1 MNLIEKI
8 MSWFGGKVVPLE
20 ETQKRMTNHEPEENQ
35 VVERYTRKVYSD
47 GRGGMTEV
55 VEKVKPKEITTTDET
70 LEKIVEEKTKAKKP
84 RKPRAK
90 KKQPD
95 SPKTPQPKPKKPRK
109 PRKPKN
115 NNNQL
120 KGSTK

>member
-20 ETQKRMTNHEPEENQ
+20 EAQKRMPNHEPEEKE

-55 VEKVKPKEITTTDET
+55 MEKVKPKAFLIENVKGMAT
-70 LEKIVEEKTKAKKP
+70 LYKGQVKEDIVQEFTK
-84 RKPRAK
+84 
-90 KKQPD
+90 
-95 SPKTPQPKPKKPRK
+95 
-109 PRKPKN
+109 
-115 NNNQL
+115 L
-120 KGSTK
+120 G

>member
-1 MNLIEKI
+1 MFCCKSSSTLRTK
-8 MSWFGGKVVPLE
+8 
-20 ETQKRMTNHEPEENQ
+20 KRMPNHEPEEKE

-55 VEKVKPKEITTTDET
+55 VEKLKPKEITTTDET

-115 NNNQL
+115 NNNQS

>member
-20 ETQKRMTNHEPEENQ
+20 EAQKRMPNHEPEEKE

-95 SPKTPQPKPKKPRK
+95 SPKTPQPKKPRK

-115 NNNQL
+115 NNNQS